1 MDSLNVVG
9 WGNVMEFLLF
19 FFHCHYYYI
28 LVLFHILAFL
38 SEDLVPFFI
47 FLSFLLLPTY
57 SVFSKFFCF
66 GLFFMLETFL
76 VIFVSVFRL
85 KSETKR

>member
-38 SEDLVPFFI
+38 SEDLVPF
-47 FLSFLLLPTY
+47 
-57 SVFSKFFCF
+57 
-66 GLFFMLETFL
+66 LFF
-76 VIFVSVFRL
+76 
-85 KSETKR
+85 